1 MSVAIDILEHMFEH
15 GQMRPPF
22 SLLSAETT
30 EVAGPLLRQ
39 LASVKELQ
47 SRIRDMQATTLET
60 KSLATLPAFAS
71 VLPGGSLKQGAAY
84 SVEGSMS
91 LAMGLLAGPSSE
103 GSWCG
108 VVGVPEFGAEAAEGM
123 GIDLERLV
131 LVPAPAEH
139 WLTVT
144 AALVDVLTVV
154 LTRPPTSVSSADV
167 SRLGARLRQRG
178 AALVVL
184 GGWPQAEARLSIR
197 SSRWEGLGT
206 GHGYLRSREAMVDV
220 IGRAGTRIRT
230 VRMNMPGTEH
240 AFGTLSEHTRSE
252 HTLSEHGRSEHAR
265 LHERAV

>member
-15 GQMRPPF
+15 GQMSTPSRP
-22 SLLSAETT
+22 LSAGTT
-30 EVAGPLLRQ
+30 EAAEPLLRQ

-60 KSLATLPAFAS
+60 KSLATLPAFAAA
-71 VLPGGSLKQGAAY
+71 LPGGSLKQGAAY

-91 LAMGLLAGPSSE
+91 LAMGLLAGPSAE
-103 GSWCG
+103 GAWCG
-108 VVGVPEFGAEAAEGM
+108 VVGVPEFGAEAAAGI

-131 LVPAPAEH
+131 LVPSPAEH

-154 LTRPPTSVSSADV
+154 LTRPPASVSSADV

-184 GGWPQAEARLSIR
+184 GEWPQAEARLSLR
-197 SSRWEGLGT
+197 SSRWEGLGS
-206 GHGYLRSREAMVDV
+206 GHGYLRSREALVDV
-220 IGRAGTRIRT
+220 VGRAGTRVRT
-230 VRMNMPGTEH
+230 VRMSMPGTGGS
-240 AFGTLSEHTRSE
+240 FGVLHERS
-252 HTLSEHGRSEHAR
+252 R

>member
-15 GQMRPPF
+15 GLMSPP
-22 SLLSAETT
+22 SQHPSPG
-30 EVAGPLLRQ
+30 VADTADPLLRQ

-47 SRIRDMQATTLET
+47 SRIRDMQATTLES

-103 GSWCG
+103 GAWCG
-108 VVGVPEFGAEAAEGM
+108 VVGVPEFGAEAAAGL

-131 LVPAPAEH
+131 LVPSPAEH

-154 LTRPPTSVSSADV
+154 LTRPPASVSSADV

-184 GGWPQAEARLSIR
+184 GEWPQAEARLSIR
-197 SSRWEGLGT
+197 SSRWEGLGA
-206 GHGYLRSREAMVDV
+206 GHGYLRTREALVDV
-220 IGRAGTRIRT
+220 VGRAGTRVRT
-230 VRMNMPGTEH
+230 VRMSMPGTGRP
-240 AFGTLSEHTRSE
+240 FGVLGGPSRLQERP
-252 HTLSEHGRSEHAR
+252 

>member
-1 MSVAIDILEHMFEH
+1 MSVAIDILEHMFEY
-15 GQMRPPF
+15 GQMTASSPT
-22 SLLSAETT
+22 LSEGTAEAA
-30 EVAGPLLRQ
+30 EPLLRQ

-60 KSLATLPAFAS
+60 KSLATLPAFTS
-71 VLPGGSLKQGAAY
+71 VLPGGALKQGAAY
-84 SVEGSMS
+84 SVEGSLS

-103 GSWCG
+103 GAWCG
-108 VVGVPEFGAEAAEGM
+108 VVGVPEFGAEAAAGI

-154 LTRPPTSVSSADV
+154 LTRPPASVSSADV

-184 GGWPQAEARLSIR
+184 GEWPQAEARLSIR
-197 SSRWEGLGT
+197 SSRWEGLGA
-206 GHGYLRSREAMVDV
+206 GHGYLRSREALVDV
-220 IGRAGTRIRT
+220 VGRAGTRVRT
-230 VRMNMPGTEH
+230 VRMSMPGADQ
-240 AFGTLSEHTRSE
+240 AFGVHLEHS
-252 HTLSEHGRSEHAR
+252 R
-265 LHERAV
+265 LRERAV

>member
-15 GQMRPPF
+15 GQMSPP
-22 SLLSAETT
+22 SPLVSAETA
-30 EVAGPLLRQ
+30 EAAEPLLRQ

-60 KSLATLPAFAS
+60 RSLATLPAFSS
-71 VLPGGSLKQGAAY
+71 VLPGGTLKQGAAY

-91 LAMGLLAGPSSE
+91 LAMGLLAGPSAE

-108 VVGVPEFGAEAAEGM
+108 VVGVPEFGAEAAAGM

-154 LTRPPTSVSSADV
+154 LTRPPASVSSTDV

-184 GGWPQAEARLSIR
+184 GEWPQAEARLSIR
-197 SSRWEGLGT
+197 SSRWEGLGD

-220 IGRAGTRIRT
+220 VGRAGTRVRT
-230 VRMNMPGTEH
+230 VRMSMPGVES
-240 AFGTLSEHTRSE
+240 AFGSRV
-252 HTLSEHGRSEHAR
+252 EHGR

>member
-1 MSVAIDILEHMFEH
+1 MSVPIDILEHMFEH
-15 GQMRPPF
+15 GQMSPP
-22 SLLSAETT
+22 SPHPSSGVADTAE
-30 EVAGPLLRQ
+30 PLLRQ

-108 VVGVPEFGAEAAEGM
+108 VVGVPEFGAEAAAGL

-131 LVPAPAEH
+131 LVPSPAEH

-154 LTRPPTSVSSADV
+154 LTRPPASVSAADV

-184 GGWPQAEARLSIR
+184 GEWPQAEARLSIR
-197 SSRWEGLGT
+197 SSRWEGLGA
-206 GHGYLRSREAMVDV
+206 GHGYLRTREALVDV
-220 IGRAGTRIRT
+220 VGRAGTRVRT
-230 VRMNMPGTEH
+230 VRMSMPGTGRP
-240 AFGTLSEHTRSE
+240 FGVL
-252 HTLSEHGRSEHAR
+252 GEHAR
-265 LHERAV
+265 PVERSRSERLLHERAV